1 MLESFHASIYGGH
14 DGGERI
20 SHKVLLSG
28 FFWNSLFT
36 ISIALVK
43 GCNKFDRLGTISRQ
57 HEMSLNDILVLEI
70 FYVWGIDFM
79 GPFPSSS
86 VNHNILES
94 MDF

>member
-14 DGGERI
+14 HGGDRI
-20 SHKVLLSG
+20 SHKLLHSG
-28 FFWNSLFT
+28 FFWHSLFT

-43 GCNKFDRLGTISRQ
+43 GCNKCHMLGTISRQ